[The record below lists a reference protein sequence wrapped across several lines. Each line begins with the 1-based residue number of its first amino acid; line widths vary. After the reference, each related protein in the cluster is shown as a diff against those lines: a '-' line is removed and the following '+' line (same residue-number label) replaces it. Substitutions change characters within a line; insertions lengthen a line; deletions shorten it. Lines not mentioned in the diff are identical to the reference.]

1 MLLSTKIREMKSEC
15 GFSLALKLEKGS
27 AALTCGPLRC
37 ALATALERARSRR
50 VSSRR
55 VSSCCSAGEEEQQ
68 ETPAAAWCTVFP
80 NILCILYRVFLKNT
94 PSSSSP
100 RHNGPAMGRDTSS
113 PKIHEEL
120 STPGKRQRTEWARGL
135 EMDTRAKMSGVGA
148 VRINV
153 LAVLCRRQG
162 FWGVGTKRVAYESIV
177 RWDSSVHPICLCC
190 NKKIGQTGCLKFGS
204 MVQNNPPMHKK
215 DAETHKIITTP
226 KNA

>member
-1 MLLSTKIREMKSEC
+1 M
-15 GFSLALKLEKGS
+15 
-27 AALTCGPLRC
+27 
-37 ALATALERARSRR
+37 
-50 VSSRR
+50 SSRR

-68 ETPAAAWCTVFP
+68 ETPAAAWSCTVFL
-80 NILCILYRVFLKNT
+80 NILCILCTVFLNVEEHAQL
-94 PSSSSP
+94 SSP

-153 LAVLCRRQG
+153 LAVLCRRLG

-190 NKKIGQTGCLKFGS
+190 NKKNWPNR
-204 MVQNNPPMHKK
+204 MP
-215 DAETHKIITTP
+215 
-226 KNA
+226 

>member
-68 ETPAAAWCTVFP
+68 ETPAAAWCTLFL
-80 NILCILYRVFLKNT
+80 NILCILCTVFLNVEEFFLNT
-94 PSSSSP
+94 PSTVFLNVEEHAQQQLSEAQ
-100 RHNGPAMGRDTSS
+100 RACNGQG
-113 PKIHEEL
+113 HEL
-120 STPGKRQRTEWARGL
+120 SKDTRGALHSRQTAANGMGETGL

-190 NKKIGQTGCLKFGS
+190 NKKNWPNR
-204 MVQNNPPMHKK
+204 MP
-215 DAETHKIITTP
+215 
-226 KNA
+226 